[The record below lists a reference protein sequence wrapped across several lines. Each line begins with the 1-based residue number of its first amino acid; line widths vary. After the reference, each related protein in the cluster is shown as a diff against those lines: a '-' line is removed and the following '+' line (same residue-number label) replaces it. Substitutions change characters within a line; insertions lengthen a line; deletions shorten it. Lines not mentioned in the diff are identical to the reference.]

1 VATSAAAAEYCR
13 EVLRRH
19 DRDRYLASLFA
30 PDDVRPHLWG
40 LYAFSIEIARIRNVV
55 SQPAPGE
62 VRLNWWTEI
71 IETIY
76 AGVTIDHPVAQM
88 LTRACTA
95 GQLPKQAFIDL
106 IDARRFDLYG
116 DPMPS
121 LSDLEGYLG
130 ETSSVVVQLATMILD
145 RANAQQA
152 AAAAGFAGVAY
163 GLVCILR
170 SLPFHRARGQC
181 FVPADVLAR
190 HGLEPSHALSGTQDH
205 HMSETLS
212 ELRMLALR
220 RLSEA
225 RSLRHQ
231 ISSAA
236 LPAFLPLTLIEAYAA
251 KLAKADTVAWRTVTD
266 ISHFIRLVR
275 LWGAAR
281 RGTF

>member
-1 VATSAAAAEYCR
+1 VATSAAAVEYCR

-40 LYAFSIEIARIRNVV
+40 LYAFSIEIARIRDVV
-55 SQPAPGE
+55 SQPPPGE
-62 VRLNWWTEI
+62 LRLNWWTEV

-76 AGVTIDHPVAQM
+76 AGATIDHPVAQT
-88 LTRACTA
+88 LARACQA

-121 LSDLEGYLG
+121 LGDLEGYLG
-130 ETSSVVVQLATMILD
+130 ETSSAIVQLAAMILD
-145 RANAQQA
+145 RANAHKA
-152 AAAAGFAGVAY
+152 AVAAGFAGVAY
-163 GLVCILR
+163 GLVGILR

-181 FVPADVLAR
+181 FVPKDVLAR
-190 HGLEPSHALSGTQDH
+190 HGLEPSHALSGAQDH
-205 HMSETLS
+205 RMSETLS
-212 ELRMLALR
+212 ELRRLAVR
-220 RLSEA
+220 RLGEA

-251 KLAKADTVAWRTVTD
+251 KLAKADTNALKTATD
-266 ISHFIRLVR
+266 ISHVVRLVR
-275 LWGAAR
+275 LWRAAR
-281 RGTF
+281 GGSF